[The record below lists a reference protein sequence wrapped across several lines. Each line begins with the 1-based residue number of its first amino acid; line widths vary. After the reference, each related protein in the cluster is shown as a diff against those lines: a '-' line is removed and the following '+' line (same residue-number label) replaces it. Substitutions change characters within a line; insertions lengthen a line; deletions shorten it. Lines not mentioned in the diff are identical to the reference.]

1 LLRKPLRRDV
11 HEMPK
16 KIMIITS
23 SEWAGP
29 YIRDNILGL
38 SKGGYQIVY
47 ISLNGPLKI
56 QLIAN
61 NLVKDISNEFFYG
74 DSVLGRILKVYQTT
88 KRESPDLIQT
98 HFFLAGLIGVLAGKL
113 SRTSVILTRHHIDEN
128 YISKKR
134 KLYWIDR
141 LSSVLA
147 THIVVCSEAAKKWMV
162 QVEKCKESKITVIN
176 QGFFFPEIMV
186 SNLEISNIRPM
197 LGFKEDSLNLICVC
211 RYTPGKGH
219 ELLLDAYEEVCTQI
233 DDVNLVFIG
242 HGNPDW
248 LLTVVNK
255 RGLEKH
261 VKVLGQR
268 DDIFTCI
275 LAADIVVH
283 PSLVDSFSQLVIEA
297 QYLGRAIVAFDIAAA
312 REQILDGYSG
322 FIVKPKDTRMMAKR
336 IKKLHD
342 DPSLLARMG
351 KNGSQNVKNN
361 FTHER
366 MMSETIAL
374 FSEIMRSD

>member
-1 LLRKPLRRDV
+1 
-11 HEMPK
+11 
-16 KIMIITS
+16 MIITS

-29 YIRDNILGL
+29 YIRDNVLGL
-38 SKGGYQIVY
+38 SKSGFKIVY

-56 QLIAN
+56 PLIEN
-61 NLVKDISNEFFYG
+61 SLVNDISNEFFHG
-74 DSVLGRILKVYQTT
+74 DSVPQRILKVC
-88 KRESPDLIQT
+88 KAIRSESPDLIQT

-113 SRTSVILTRHHIDEN
+113 SRTCVILTRHHIDEN
-128 YISKKR
+128 YISTKR
-134 KLYWIDR
+134 KLYWVDR

-147 THIVVCSEAAKKWMV
+147 THIVVCSQAAKKWMV

-176 QGFFFPEIMV
+176 QGFFFPEITV

-197 LGFKEDSLNLICVC
+197 LGFTEESFNLICVC

-248 LLTVVNK
+248 LLTVVKK

-322 FIVKPKDTRMMAKR
+322 FIVEPKDTRMMAKK
-336 IKKLHD
+336 IKELHD
-342 DPSLLARMG
+342 DPSLLNRMG
-351 KNGSQNVKNN
+351 KHGSQNVKNN

-374 FSEIMRSD
+374 FSQIMGSD